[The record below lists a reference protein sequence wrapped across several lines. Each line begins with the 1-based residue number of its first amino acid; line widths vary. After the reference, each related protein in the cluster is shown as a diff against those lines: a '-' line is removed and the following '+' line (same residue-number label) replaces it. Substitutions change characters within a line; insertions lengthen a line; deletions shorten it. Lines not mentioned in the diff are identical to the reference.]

1 MFAPSGFAANRERE
15 GLRLVILT
23 TLTYTGLT
31 AGRKTRTPAR
41 KRTKG
46 GAPGTLL
53 EGIVERVKGWKPP
66 PRQHAGRARGFKQD
80 PARASAWLKGG
91 VGNPLSSAPVFSM

>member
-31 AGRKTRTPAR
+31 AGQKT
-41 KRTKG
+41 
-46 GAPGTLL
+46 
-53 EGIVERVKGWKPP
+53 EN
-66 PRQHAGRARGFKQD
+66 PRPKTD
-80 PARASAWLKGG
+80 
-91 VGNPLSSAPVFSM
+91 